1 MSERSAGHFLVPF
14 LFRVLLALGVHLGC
28 AWCFAAFHSEAVW
41 GVMRLTRCVFRR
53 ESHLQKKIQ
62 TQTKVAREKM
72 KVKDKRGAIFALKR
86 KKLFEKD
93 IEKIDGARFNLEQQI
108 AALEGAAVNME
119 IFQGMRAA
127 GTALSSARAGVDVDG
142 VDDAMADVQ
151 EELGIHQEISD
162 AISRPMDDGLD
173 DEELLREF
181 EEFEEAN
188 LESELLDVPDTATAQ
203 PAAARPT
210 PDLSSLPAVPSSAVQ
225 VEGGADDAELAELRA
240 LEASMLAS

>member
-1 MSERSAGHFLVPF
+1 
-14 LFRVLLALGVHLGC
+14 
-28 AWCFAAFHSEAVW
+28 
-41 GVMRLTRCVFRR
+41 
-53 ESHLQKKIQ
+53 
-62 TQTKVAREKM
+62 M